1 MIYLAQCPNVRH
13 VNIMGWSNFSGKC
26 FTFRSQITSASC
38 GKSQCRAVC
47 HPFLT
52 TNAKKE
58 KRKCNQL
65 KFAKFTNHPRI
76 WETLGWTIH
85 SPWKPFRVNAS
96 WVAFVANGPAIRKPC
111 LQANWD
117 SLRRLESKR
126 LSTDFHSYRYL
137 QDTLYVIFY
146 GAICDRHKNIN
157 IEYSYTIKCTIWYM
171 YIYIYVQIMFLLV
184 HNSFKHQTL
193 VAETRWC
200 KTVARLNVSCVLRS
214 WRESLAPE
222 SNINCMTQ
230 PFDPTKTQNSS
241 NKSTSPDLLLKTKNR
256 GALYV
261 WCFVCV
267 MSPVR
272 KSGGFFFQ
280 GWQPQFA
287 KKKTP
292 KRALLWCASSNPIF
306 QPPNESC

>member
-146 GAICDRHKNIN
+146 GAICDRHKNID

-171 YIYIYVQIMFLLV
+171 YIYIYICSNNVPTCTQLF
-184 HNSFKHQTL
+184 QT
-193 VAETRWC
+193 
-200 KTVARLNVSCVLRS
+200 
-214 WRESLAPE
+214 
-222 SNINCMTQ
+222 SNLGCWNQVM
-230 PFDPTKTQNSS
+230 QNSC
-241 NKSTSPDLLLKTKNR
+241 KAER
-256 GALYV
+256 
-261 WCFVCV
+261 V
-267 MSPVR
+267 MCPEIMTG
-272 KSGGFFFQ
+272 KSGS
-280 GWQPQFA
+280 WIKYKLHDTTLWPN
-287 KKKTP
+287 KNP
-292 KRALLWCASSNPIF
+292 KLI
-306 QPPNESC
+306 E